1 MKDGWR
7 KVLDE
12 AIWINSTDQPSE
24 STQDVSSLCRRW
36 GAEGIAKIAWG
47 ALDVPDKGNSKTPP
61 PAVCGSRAMTGHA
74 R

>member
-47 ALDVPDKGNSKTPP
+47 ALDVPDKGNSKGNSKAPP
-61 PAVCGSRAMTGHA
+61 QAALADHGQ
-74 R
+74 